1 MFFIK
6 RKKDRL
12 MKTNLSLCYRHFNV
26 WKQSLQ
32 FILVACFIAC
42 TVTTTA
48 SPTPSCSLK
57 FVDGS
62 LAEAISL
69 ANSDNKF
76 LFLHITSQGCSPCQV
91 LSKTLCSDANVA
103 NFYNEH
109 FVNYML
115 DLDKREHNSFARI
128 HNLSN
133 EPALFYLNSG
143 GQIVK
148 RGATPPNTEELI
160 VMAEEALELKTRIE
174 EKYNLEAMKD
184 KYKHHFDSPD
194 FLYDFAYMLKAY
206 GEPHNTVVNQY
217 LSTQTQNSLA
227 HEKNRAFVYDFANS
241 LENEAID
248 YFLNDIGHYKELIGG
263 REINDK
269 IKIAIYNSII
279 VAIKERDTNLF
290 NKAMQVI
297 ADAHLHNSE
306 AFSFYIKIAYF
317 EGIKD
322 WDNYSKETI
331 KYFDTFNITDAE
343 LLHDAAEKFFLYQD
357 NKKRLNQA
365 IEWIKLS
372 IQIDESYLNNLTH
385 ARLMKKAGNCDAAKA
400 AAVKAIE
407 IANIRNEEATE
418 AEKLIDTIDSR
429 GCKQPKP

>member
-1 MFFIK
+1 MN
-6 RKKDRL
+6 
-12 MKTNLSLCYRHFNV
+12 TNLTLCYRHFNV
-26 WKQSLQ
+26 WKQSFKYVLA
-32 FILVACFIAC
+32 ICFMSYSIQNMA
-42 TVTTTA
+42 A
-48 SPTPSCSLK
+48 PAACSLK

-62 LAEAISL
+62 LSEAISL

-109 FVNYML
+109 FVSYML

-148 RGATPPNTEELI
+148 RGTTPPNTEELI

-217 LSTQTQNSLA
+217 LSTQTESSLNE
-227 HEKNRAFVYDFANS
+227 EKNRAFVYDFANS

-248 YFLNDIGHYKELIGG
+248 FFLNDIGHYKELIGG

-269 IKIAIYNSII
+269 IKIAIYNSIV

-290 NKAMQVI
+290 NKAMEVI
-297 ADAHLHNSE
+297 TSAHLHNSE

-322 WDNYSKETI
+322 WDNYAKETI

-372 IQIDESYLNNLTH
+372 IQIDESYSNNLTH
-385 ARLMKKAGNCDAAKA
+385 ARLLKKFGQCDDSKTAAL
-400 AAVKAIE
+400 KAIE
-407 IANIRNEEATE
+407 VANIRNEEATE